1 MKILSKRN
9 NKALQSGNKLFVGYL
24 PAGYPNLE
32 EFKSIIKKC
41 DTAGVDILE
50 VGYPASFP
58 FADGEIIKRAN
69 SLVDH
74 KSVKTFHIGNK
85 LEKQCKYQYG
95 LWDILQT

>member
-9 NKALQSGNKLFVGYL
+9 KKALQSGNKLFIGYL

-41 DTAGVDILE
+41 NVAGVDILE
-50 VGYPASFP
+50 IGYPASSP
-58 FADGEIIKRAN
+58 FADGEVIQKAN

-74 KSVKTFHIGNK
+74 ESVKNISYW
-85 LEKQCKYQYG
+85 KQ
-95 LWDILQT
+95 IL